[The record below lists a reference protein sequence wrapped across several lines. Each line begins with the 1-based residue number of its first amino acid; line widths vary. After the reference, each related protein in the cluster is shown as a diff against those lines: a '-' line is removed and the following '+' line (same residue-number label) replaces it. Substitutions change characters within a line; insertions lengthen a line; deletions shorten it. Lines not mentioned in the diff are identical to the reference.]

1 MLGQLVLHPTV
12 VCNDCAF
19 VSLPLSKQTKRPLC
33 RRHAYRAKLAGNQYS
48 GHTSLVRG
56 SHAAESDLEDVDPV
70 TGEVVT
76 AVKSKIP
83 K

>member
-1 MLGQLVLHPTV
+1 MLGQLVVHRTV

-19 VSLPLSKQTKRPLC
+19 VSQPLC
-33 RRHAYRAKLAGNQYS
+33 KQIKRSLFRRHAYRAKLAGNRYN
-48 GHTSLVRG
+48 GHTPSVRC
-56 SHAAESDLEDVDPV
+56 SHAAVSDLEDVDPV